1 MKKASRSILWNSQQK
16 YSMKKGVLEKFAKFK
31 IQFVLRNFKKHLFYR
46 TLLDDCFCFYIFR
59 SSHRRC
65 SMKKGVLENFPEIH
79 RKTPLVSEIFKN
91 TFFYRTTL
99 DDCFWIF
106 RATLRKWGNANKNG
120 VFGKP
125 QMNIRYLETLTL
137 EVPFRYISSFFGRI
151 NFQCIFS
158 LVYTVYCEKQLLE

>member
-1 MKKASRSILWNSQQK
+1 
-16 YSMKKGVLEKFAKFK
+16 
-31 IQFVLRNFKKHLFYR
+31 
-46 TLLDDCFCFYIFR
+46 
-59 SSHRRC
+59 
-65 SMKKGVLENFPEIH
+65 MKKGVLENFPEIH
-79 RKTPLVSEIFKN
+79 RKTPLVCEIFKN

-137 EVPFRYISSFFGRI
+137 EVPFGYIISFFGRI
-151 NFQCIFS
+151 NFQCMFS
-158 LVYTVYCEKQLLE
+158 LVYTVYCGKQLLE